1 VGAEARRPRENR
13 EALVTRR
20 TFRTVVVGVAAAA
33 LAVSTGFVALSG
45 PDDAKVAYL
54 EEVADEAPAWTEGLD
69 LSAAECTDGMAGPF
83 PCENVDLAAVVP
95 VATLGGPTAN
105 DVWGWVDP
113 ETGDEYAIAG
123 TSAGTAFV
131 DVTDPTAP
139 EVRAIMPSQSLVGL
153 PLWRDIKV
161 YDDHAFVVSEHTGH
175 GMQVFDLTRLRD
187 DALLG
192 VVGDQVT
199 PDVVYTGPAE
209 AAVSNTHNVWIN
221 EDTGYAY
228 LVGTNTCDGGLHVVD
243 VRDPKQPTFAGCF
256 AEDGY
261 THDVECVVYDGPDT
275 RYHGREICFASN
287 EDTVTIVD
295 VTDKSAPVML
305 SRTGYDT
312 AAYTHQGSLTP
323 DQGWF
328 LFGDELDEQ
337 SGTVTNTATYIL
349 DVSDLEAPG
358 TPVPYLHESE
368 TIDHNMYVDE
378 RFVHQSNYNEGLRI
392 LAWDDALLAAGQL
405 DEVAYF
411 DVVPAVDVSEF
422 AGAWSSYELDS
433 GTVVV
438 NTLELGLFVLQ
449 PDLPPAP
456 DDGTDDGDVDEGDDT
471 TCEGRPS
478 HSKGQGPPNCRA

>member
-1 VGAEARRPRENR
+1 M
-13 EALVTRR
+13 TRR
-20 TFRTVVVGVAAAA
+20 TFRTLTVALAAIA
-33 LAVSTGFVALSG
+33 LAVSTGFVAFSG
-45 PDDAKVAYL
+45 PADAKLAYL
-54 EEVADEAPAWTEGLD
+54 SEVAATAPAWTSGLD
-69 LSAAECTDGMAGPF
+69 LAAAQCTDGMAGPF

-95 VATLGGPTAN
+95 VAQLGGPTGN
-105 DVWGWVDP
+105 DVWGWTDP
-113 ETGDEYAIAG
+113 ETGRDYAIAG

-131 DVTDPTAP
+131 DVTEPTAP
-139 EVRAIMPSQSLVGL
+139 EVVATMPSQSVVGL

-161 YDDHAFVVSEHTGH
+161 YADHAFVVSEHSGH

-187 DALLG
+187 GSGLG
-192 VVGDQVT
+192 VGNIVT
-199 PDVVYTGPAE
+199 PDAVYKGPAE
-209 AAVSNTHNVWIN
+209 ATVSNSHNVWIN
-221 EDTGYAY
+221 EDTGFAY
-228 LVGTNTCDGGLHVVD
+228 LIGTNTCNGGLHMVD
-243 VRDPKQPTFAGCF
+243 VNDPLAPTFAGCF

-275 RYHGREICFASN
+275 RYQGHEICFASN

-305 SRTGYDT
+305 SRTGYDS
-312 AAYTHQGSLTP
+312 AAYTHQGALTP
-323 DQGWF
+323 GQDWF

-349 DVSDLEAPG
+349 DVSDLQAPG
-358 TPVPYLHESE
+358 DPVTYLHDSQ
-368 TIDHNMYVDE
+368 TIDHNMYVDD

-392 LAWDDALLAAGQL
+392 LAWDDDLLRAGQL

-422 AGAWSSYELDS
+422 AGAWSSYDFGS

-449 PDLPPAP
+449 PDLPAPDGGTDP
-456 DDGTDDGDVDEGDDT
+456 DDGAGGPPE
-471 TCEGRPS
+471 CEDRPS
-478 HSKGQGPPNCRA
+478 KGNGKGPKHCRD